1 MKVVTHKYQTEKGKL
16 YYAVNL
22 VDYNNRPLE
31 THLVETPNEKI
42 ETALKLAYSNKVE
55 DIFHNTGFSLIQ

>member
-1 MKVVTHKYQTEKGKL
+1 MKVVTHRYKTDKGKL
-16 YYAVNL
+16 CYAVNL

-31 THLVETPNEKI
+31 THLVESRDDKI
-42 ETALKLAYSNKVE
+42 EEALKLAYRNKVG

>member
-1 MKVVTHKYQTEKGKL
+1 MKVVTHKYKTEKGKL
-16 YYAVNL
+16 CYAVNL

-31 THLVETPNEKI
+31 THIVTNPKDKVEK
-42 ETALKLAYSNKVE
+42 ALTLAYSNKVE